1 MPNRLPRALVAALF
15 FSFTTAHADYSDG
28 LIKIGVLTDLS
39 GPYASDTGTGSVLA
53 AQMAV
58 ADFAAAQKNIKVE
71 VISADHK
78 NKADLG
84 TEIATRW
91 YDAEKVDVIVDVP
104 NSAVALAVNE
114 VARQKKKALLVSSA
128 ATSDLTGK
136 ACSPNTIHW
145 TFDTWALANGTG
157 SVTVLTGGKTW
168 TFLTMDNP
176 FGQALQRDTAAAIV
190 EAGGSVVASIAHPFS
205 APDLTSYLKQAQS
218 SGAQII
224 GLANAGADSTNAIK
238 LGAALGIGKGP
249 QQFAGL
255 LVSENTV
262 HQLGLETAQGLILT
276 SAFYW
281 NLNPKTRA
289 WSRRFYDV
297 QKQMPNMAQ
306 AGVYSA
312 VLHYLKAAE
321 ALRADDGTRVIAKM
335 KSTQTDDPLFGFGTI
350 RPDGRKVH
358 NMYLFQVKKPSE
370 SRGAWDYFKLRG
382 LIPPDTAFRPRKGGG
397 CALVR

>member
-1 MPNRLPRALVAALF
+1 MINRLSIALVSALLF
-15 FSFTTAHADYSDG
+15 NFGNANAEYSDG
-28 LIKIGVLTDLS
+28 VVKIGVLTDLS

-58 ADFAAAQKNIKVE
+58 ADFGAAQKNIRVE

-78 NKADLG
+78 NKAEVG
-84 TEIATRW
+84 TEIAARW
-91 YDAEKVDVIVDVP
+91 YDREHVDVIVDVP

-114 VARQKKKALLVSSA
+114 VTRQRKKALLVSSA
-128 ATSDLTGK
+128 ASSDLTGK

-145 TFDTWALANGTG
+145 TFDTWALANATGT
-157 SVTVLTGGKTW
+157 VTVLTGGKTW

-176 FGQALQRDTAAAIV
+176 FGHALQRDTEAAILG
-190 EAGGSVVASIAHPFS
+190 AGGMVVQTVLHPF
-205 APDLTSYLKQAQS
+205 ATPDFTAYLKTAQA

-238 LGAALGIGKGP
+238 TGAALGIGEGS
-249 QQFAGL
+249 QQFVGL

-289 WSRRFYDV
+289 WARRFYDP

-306 AGVYSA
+306 AGVYSS
-312 VLHYLKAAE
+312 VLHYLKAVA
-321 ALRADDGTRVIAKM
+321 ALRADDGTRVIARM
-335 KSTQTDDPLFGFGTI
+335 KSTQTEDPLFGFGTI

-358 NMYLFQVKKPSE
+358 NMYLFEVKKPAE

-382 LIPPDTAFRPRKGGG
+382 LIPPDTAFRPRKGSG